1 MVQVQKSEKKAVY
14 RYLLQEG
21 VIVIHK
27 DFTTQPHKG
36 TNVPNIHARLLLR
49 SLKDRGLVELVFSWQ
64 YYYYFIN
71 EQGKKYLSDYLNLT
85 EEVVPLTWK
94 FLSFYLEK
102 TKRDNMST
110 SSRIKA
116 EKSEETEILKTDLK
130 AKEEEEEVDLE
141 PLEIE
146 ENNCLLLKLKSQQ
159 KQPKLDLFAR
169 LIFQVITMS
178 NFKLIYYKFKCLR
191 HLAFKTC
198 RATSVT
204 IYLATS
210 TKNNQ

>member
-36 TNVPNIHARLLLR
+36 TNVPNIHVRLLLR
-49 SLKDRGLVELVFSWQ
+49 SLKDRGNVELVFSWQ
-64 YYYYFIN
+64 YFYYFIN

-94 FLSFYLEK
+94 YSFIYLER
-102 TKRDNMST
+102 TRRDSMST

-130 AKEEEEEVDLE
+130 VKEEEEEEDLE
-141 PLEIE
+141 FPERE
-146 ENNCLLLKLKSQQ
+146 ENNNLMLKLKSQQ
-159 KQPKLDLFAR
+159 KPPQLDLFAR
-169 LIFQVITMS
+169 LIFQVITMTNLNWFIINS
-178 NFKLIYYKFKCLR
+178 NAQNI
-191 HLAFKTC
+191 
-198 RATSVT
+198 
-204 IYLATS
+204 
-210 TKNNQ
+210 

>member
-1 MVQVQKSEKKAVY
+1 MVQIQKAEKKAVY

-27 DFTTQPHKG
+27 DFTTQQHKG

-94 FLSFYLEK
+94 YSSIYLER
-102 TKRDNMST
+102 TKRDSMSI
-110 SSRIKA
+110 SSRIK
-116 EKSEETEILKTDLK
+116 EERSEEKLKTDPK
-130 AKEEEEEVDLE
+130 VREEVEEEDLE
-141 PLEIE
+141 ENAE
-146 ENNCLLLKLKSQQ
+146 RENNKHKLKLKN
-159 KQPKLDLFAR
+159 QPKPPQPDLFVQ
-169 LIFQVITMS
+169 IIS
-178 NFKLIYYKFKCLR
+178 NHLSYKDCSKLIIKQ
-191 HLAFKTC
+191 
-198 RATSVT
+198 
-204 IYLATS
+204 
-210 TKNNQ
+210 TK

>member
-36 TNVPNIHARLLLR
+36 TSVPNIHVRLLLR

-71 EQGKKYLSDYLNLT
+71 EQGKKYLSEYLNLT

-94 FLSFYLEK
+94 FYSYYLERTRK
-102 TKRDNMST
+102 DNTST
-110 SSRIKA
+110 LLKIKA
-116 EKSEETEILKTDLK
+116 EKSGETEILKTDQRV
-130 AKEEEEEVDLE
+130 KEEEAEVDPE
-141 PLEIE
+141 SPERE
-146 ENNCLLLKLKSQQ
+146 ENNYLLRLKS
-159 KQPKLDLFAR
+159 K
-169 LIFQVITMS
+169 
-178 NFKLIYYKFKCLR
+178 
-191 HLAFKTC
+191 
-198 RATSVT
+198 
-204 IYLATS
+204 
-210 TKNNQ
+210 

>member
-1 MVQVQKSEKKAVY
+1 MVQVQKAEKKAVY

-27 DFTTQPHKG
+27 DFTTQQHKG

-64 YYYYFIN
+64 YFYYFIN
-71 EQGKKYLSDYLNLT
+71 EQGKKYLSDFLNLT

-94 FLSFYLEK
+94 YSFIYLER
-102 TKRDNMST
+102 TRRDSMST

-130 AKEEEEEVDLE
+130 AKEEEEEEDLE
-141 PLEIE
+141 FPERE
-146 ENNCLLLKLKSQQ
+146 ENNNLMLKLKSQQ
-159 KQPKLDLFAR
+159 KPPQLDLFAR
-169 LIFQVITMS
+169 LIFQVITMT
-178 NFKLIYYKFKCLR
+178 NL
-191 HLAFKTC
+191 
-198 RATSVT
+198 
-204 IYLATS
+204 
-210 TKNNQ
+210 N

>member
-1 MVQVQKSEKKAVY
+1 MVQIQKSEKKAVY

-27 DFTTQPHKG
+27 DFTTQAHKG

-94 FLSFYLEK
+94 FYSYYLER
-102 TKRDNMST
+102 TRRDSTST

-116 EKSEETEILKTDLK
+116 EKSEEKLKTGLK
-130 AKEEEEEVDLE
+130 VKEEVEEEDPEL
-141 PLEIE
+141 PEIE
-146 ENNCLLLKLKSQQ
+146 ENNNQLKLKSQQ
-159 KQPKLDLFAR
+159 RQLKLDLFAK
-169 LIFQVITMS
+169 LIFKVITMNHFS
-178 NFKLIYYKFKCLR
+178 LIHFYYKIQMQ
-191 HLAFKTC
+191 KTF
-198 RATSVT
+198 S
-204 IYLATS
+204 L
-210 TKNNQ
+210 